1 MNGKIVLSVLTAF
14 IITFLSFF
22 IFYDIFNES
31 AKAFSE
37 HQFFTQ
43 EFNTKIKKIF
53 IFGSSHVGQLNT
65 PYINEI
71 ISGPYEDYIAYNTAS
86 AADDP
91 RERLENLHLLISLK
105 PEIVFYGISYRDFHT
120 PLLEDEF
127 SFDIKQL
134 SKEIISDDNPIL
146 KINPKFTT
154 LQLIRN
160 SFSDTSLF
168 SKDRFYPENTPFYY
182 VTTEL
187 TKTVDDRTLEKLL
200 INSKIQIHIDD
211 PNYNESLAHLK
222 EIINELQ
229 EGNIK
234 IVFFQTPLHRIYLN
248 EITDTEKIAF
258 NSILDTISREFD
270 VKIYDFSDKYADLPI
285 WSNLTHIAYNE
296 KSVIFSE
303 DIAKMIISEI
313 ES

>member
-71 ISGPYEDYIAYNTAS
+71 ISGPYEDYIVYNTAS

-168 SKDRFYPENTPFYY
+168 SKDRFYPEAWGIGIFFILQGIYYIVQPTTVELRDTLGFPRSFRPFVIAAVSLVIGVHFLRGKAYRPDQNGE
-182 VTTEL
+182 TQPE
-187 TKTVDDRTLEKLL
+187 RT
-200 INSKIQIHIDD
+200 NSKGAQSWWTGE
-211 PNYNESLAHLK
+211 Y
-222 EIINELQ
+222 
-229 EGNIK
+229 
-234 IVFFQTPLHRIYLN
+234 LH
-248 EITDTEKIAF
+248 EK
-258 NSILDTISREFD
+258 
-270 VKIYDFSDKYADLPI
+270 
-285 WSNLTHIAYNE
+285 THHEND
-296 KSVIFSE
+296 S
-303 DIAKMIISEI
+303 
-313 ES
+313 